1 MDGKPPVLVEKM
13 LDFQYTRNDTI
24 RRDTPGAGD
33 AQLDSNRGLGV
44 NSERAE
50 KTSMENTTGEHDA
63 NKLVAEMDAATNE
76 NVMSSPDNTALDIMD
91 EFSLDERPARIGKPV
106 EKGLSSQRV
115 ILESIE
121 DMADCHPL
129 YFQMGMGGG
138 ADCFICGDL

>member
-24 RRDTPGAGD
+24 RRDTSGAGD

-50 KTSMENTTGEHDA
+50 ETSMENTTGEHVA

-91 EFSLDERPARIGKPV
+91 EFSLDERPALGVNRRYGR
-106 EKGLSSQRV
+106 LSSTLFPNGNGRRSG
-115 ILESIE
+115 L
-121 DMADCHPL
+121 L
-129 YFQMGMGGG
+129 YM
-138 ADCFICGDL
+138 